1 VLKDPALAAPLHIV
15 LLNFRDVTHPEAG
28 GAEVYLQE
36 LFERIAADGH
46 RVTFLCA
53 SHGHAPAEEDIGGIR
68 ILRVGNQGTVNVA
81 AAIAALRLA
90 RREHVD
96 LFVESLCKLPFLMPA
111 FTKIPV
117 VPVVLHL
124 FGHTV
129 FYQLNPALASY
140 VWLSEKLIPPVYR
153 GLPFIAL
160 SESTARDLRRRGV
173 QASRMDIV
181 PPGLD
186 LGRYHARA
194 AARSADP
201 LLVYVGRLKRYKG
214 LDTVLRAL
222 VQVRQSVPRARLAL
236 VGKGDDAPRLEKL
249 AQTLGLG
256 DAVSFEGFVSEDV
269 KIDWLQRA
277 HAVVYPSPREG
288 WGIST
293 IEAAACGTPVLASD
307 AEGLRDAVRNGKTG
321 FLIPHRDTKAWAQRM
336 VHLLTDQVLRERMA
350 AASAE
355 WARVFDWD
363 TQAHKMQT
371 ILEEVAAASQ
381 RKAA

>member
-1 VLKDPALAAPLHIV
+1 MSAPLHIV
-15 LLNFRDVTHPEAG
+15 LLNFRDVRHPEAG

-36 LFERIAADGH
+36 LFERIAAQGH
-46 RVTFLCA
+46 RVTFICA
-53 SHGHAPAEEDIGGIR
+53 AHGDAPAEEDIGGIR
-68 ILRVGNQGTVNVA
+68 IVRAGRQGTINVTA
-81 AAIAALRLA
+81 AVAALRLA

-96 LFVESLCKLPFLMPA
+96 VFVESLCKLPFLMPA
-111 FTKIPV
+111 FTRIPV

-153 GLPFIAL
+153 GLPFVAL
-160 SESTARDLRRRGV
+160 SESTATDLRRRGV
-173 QASRMDIV
+173 RASRMDIV

-186 LGRYHARA
+186 LRRYRARTGA
-194 AARSADP
+194 GGGDP

-222 VQVRQSVPRARLAL
+222 VSVRQRVPGARMAL
-236 VGKGDDAPRLEKL
+236 VGKGDDALRLEKL
-249 AQTLGLG
+249 ARRLGLA
-256 DAVSFEGFVSEDV
+256 DAVSFEGFVSEAA

-307 AEGLRDAVRNGKTG
+307 AEGLRDAVRDGKTG
-321 FLIPHRDTKAWAQRM
+321 FLIPHSSVDAWAQRM
-336 VHLLTDQVLRERMA
+336 VQLLTDEALRRRMST
-350 AASAE
+350 ASLE
-355 WARVFDWD
+355 WARTFDWD

-381 RKAA
+381 RQAA